1 MEWEKKIKAVE
12 MTNEQWS
19 RLTTYLIMTTQYREK
34 EYQAW
39 KELAEEKDENGN
51 KMFQNAESNAEY
63 WKELI
68 EDIEVITKIIDR

>member
-34 EYQAW
+34 EYKAW

-68 EDIEVITKIIDR
+68 EDIEMITKIIDR

>member
-1 MEWEKKIKAVE
+1 MEWEKKIKTVE

-19 RLTTYLIMTTQYREK
+19 RLTTYLIMTTKYREK

-39 KELAEEKDENGN
+39 KDLAEETDENGN
-51 KMFQNAESNAEY
+51 KMFKNAESNAEY
-63 WKELI
+63 WKGLI

>member
-34 EYQAW
+34 EYKAW

-68 EDIEVITKIIDR
+68 KDIEMITKIIDR

>member
-34 EYQAW
+34 EYNAW

-68 EDIEVITKIIDR
+68 EDIEVITKIIDK